1 MIVYGPSRLQG
12 EVSVSGAKN
21 AALPILAATLLSTG
35 RNEISN
41 VPKLKDIETMVALL
55 RYMGATVEE
64 NGHKIHLRSDDVS
77 CFEAPYDLVKT
88 MRASAL
94 VLGPLVARFGRAKV
108 SMPGGCAIG
117 ERPIH
122 LHLAALE
129 KLGAT
134 IELEKGYVHARADKL
149 RGARISFDTVTVTG
163 TENVMMAAALAEG
176 TTILENAAREPE
188 VADLANLLNRMGGS
202 ISGAGTDTIVIE
214 GVSELAGTSYSV
226 LQDRV
231 EAGTLAIAA
240 AAAGGSV
247 LIKQCE
253 PKHIETL
260 LDKLK
265 KGGISVTTG
274 DDFVR
279 VESEGGIEKMQIQT
293 QPYPGFPTD
302 LQAQMVVLL
311 TKAKG
316 TSVVVENI
324 FENRFGHVGELRRMG
339 AHVLIEGRSAVIEG
353 GSLSGAPV
361 MATDLRASASLVIAG
376 LIAHGKTEISRIYHL
391 DRGYE
396 SLEKKLFHL
405 GAVIERF

>member
-1 MIVYGPSRLQG
+1 M
-12 EVSVSGAKN
+12 SGAKN

-35 RNEISN
+35 WNEISN
-41 VPKLKDIETMVALL
+41 IPKLKDIETIIALL
-55 RYMGATVEE
+55 RYMGIAVEE
-64 NGHKIHLRSDDVS
+64 EESGHKIHLCSDDVS

-117 ERPIH
+117 ERPIN
-122 LHLAALE
+122 LHLTALE

-149 RGARISFDTVTVTG
+149 KGARISFDTVTVTG
-163 TENVMMAAALAEG
+163 TENVMMAAALAKG
-176 TTILENAAREPE
+176 TTVLENAAREPE
-188 VADLANLLNRMGGS
+188 VVDLANLLNRMGGS
-202 ISGAGTDTIVIE
+202 ISGAGTDTIIIE
-214 GVSELAGTSYSV
+214 GVSELNGCSYSV
-226 LQDRV
+226 LQDRI
-231 EAGTLAIAA
+231 EAGTLAIAV
-240 AAAGGSV
+240 AAAGGRV

-253 PKHIETL
+253 PKHLETL
-260 LDKLK
+260 LDKLE

-274 DDFVR
+274 DDSILI
-279 VESEGGIEKMQIQT
+279 ESEGGIEKMQIQT

-302 LQAQMVVLL
+302 LQAQMMVLL
-311 TKAKG
+311 TRAKG

-339 AHVLIEGRSAVIEG
+339 AHILIEGRSAVIEG

-361 MATDLRASASLVIAG
+361 MATDLRASASLIIAG

-405 GAVIERF
+405 GAAIERF